1 MKNVRVD
8 ETFSNALRAE
18 LVSRVQKTVPVGPR
32 KQPARLWLAAG
43 ALAGVGL
50 LGGVAA
56 GAAGI
61 FDSPKSAPSSLQPS
75 APSSYRAEDTLGAFS
90 GLSHD
95 YNPLS
100 SPDALAALSQ
110 VVVQGTV
117 DGVREGRTGKGIDS
131 IVLIVHIKD
140 VVKGELPPGNDGNVY
155 LELPGSGSP
164 DPRYYSKA
172 LPEGAAVVAYTVT
185 APDGA
190 PHAGTDVKIEN
201 PKAGRPDGQAL
212 FLPAGPQG
220 LILQV
225 GEEAVVWPL
234 IGAQAPGDIADTLP
248 GGGLI
253 RG

>member
-1 MKNVRVD
+1 MFASMRLSAMHSGQN
-8 ETFSNALRAE
+8 S
-18 LVSRVQKTVPVGPR
+18 SRGSR
-32 KQPARLWLAAG
+32 KQCLSGRGNSPHACGWRPVRWLASASWAG
-43 ALAGVGL
+43 SLLAPPEFS
-50 LGGVAA
+50 
-56 GAAGI
+56 I
-61 FDSPKSAPSSLQPS
+61 PPRSAPSSLQPS

-117 DGVREGRTGKGIDS
+117 EGVREGRTGKGIDS